1 MQSYGRRR
9 DRRRRRGMPL
19 NVRLCWAV
27 AALVLGGVL
36 PAAGQENAPRPAP
49 TESVTVTGIKDREE
63 AVGKFVEALTVPT
76 RSAQKVARWKDG
88 VCPIAVGVRQEIGV
102 FLIRR
107 IMEVAAQ
114 VGAPVNNT
122 VPCPPNIEI
131 IFTATPQALL
141 DNIRIMHPIL
151 LGPYDNSAQA
161 EHLATMNSPVQ
172 ALYGTATMDLRGNR
186 VADGG
191 RKGGVT
197 MTMAIPQA
205 GFGGPGTGAPDMIVM
220 NMPDAATANV
230 TGSRLGDGVS
240 GAITN
245 VVIVAD
251 TGKLIDR
258 GVMVLGD
265 YMAMLALAQVKP
277 PESCQPLPTILNL
290 MLPDCAQTATALTSA
305 DLAFLRALYKIT
317 PTATFAGQKRELQYQ
332 MNQALGAP

>member
-1 MQSYGRRR
+1 MSLTARL
-9 DRRRRRGMPL
+9 RG
-19 NVRLCWAV
+19 AV
-27 AALVLGGVL
+27 FCAALMASLSASAQEGAP
-36 PAAGQENAPRPAP
+36 PAASH

-76 RSAQKVARWKDG
+76 RSAEKVARWKDG

-102 FLIRR
+102 YLIRR

-141 DNIRIMHPIL
+141 DNIRIMHPVL

-161 EHLATMNSPVQ
+161 ERLATMNSAVQ
-172 ALYGTATMDLRGNR
+172 ALYGTATVDLRGNR

-205 GFGGPGTGAPDMIVM
+205 GFGGPAGGPPDMITM

-258 GVMVLGD
+258 GVIVLAD

-317 PTATFAGQKRELQYQ
+317 PTATFNGQRREMQYQ

>member
-1 MQSYGRRR
+1 
-9 DRRRRRGMPL
+9 MPL
-19 NVRLCWAV
+19 KAGLAAV
-27 AALVLGGVL
+27 ALLLGSTLSAV
-36 PAAGQENAPRPAP
+36 AQEDAPRH

-63 AVGKFVEALTVPT
+63 AVTKFVDAMTMPT
-76 RSAQKVARWKDG
+76 RAAGKVARWKDG

-114 VGAPVNNT
+114 VGAPVNNN

-141 DNIRIMHPIL
+141 DNIRIMHPVL

-161 EHLATMNSPVQ
+161 ERLATMNSAVQ
-172 ALYGTATMDLRGNR
+172 ALYGTATVDLRGR
-186 VADGG
+186 VVPDAG

-197 MTMAIPQA
+197 ITMAMPPA
-205 GFGGPGTGAPDMIVM
+205 GHGGPVGGPPDMVVM
-220 NMPDAATANV
+220 NIPDAVATNV

-240 GAITN
+240 SAITN

-258 GVMVLGD
+258 GVIALGD
-265 YMAMLALAQVKP
+265 YMAMLALAQIKP

-290 MLPDCAQTATALTSA
+290 MTPGCAQRPTALTSA
-305 DLAFLRALYKIT
+305 DLAFLRALYKAT
-317 PTATFAGQKRELQYQ
+317 ATATFAGQQREMQYQ
-332 MNQALGAP
+332 MNQALGAQ